1 MREIL
6 SIWDTEFWK
15 NSLKILIRI
24 PVKKQLTSFIIEIVL
39 LTFWHSRKSTS
50 KLEII
55 NLFTKLPCP
64 FLFQIFC
71 GADQI
76 FLWILEN
83 VVGINKLGK
92 FLLLSWTYLFILILG
107 RFKVEVYSGANFQIV
122 EPIAS
127 VKKCKCQWKDDAW
140 DFVNLGHGIQCLF
153 RIIHSPSDAPLTPQC
168 TVENQTRIPN

>member
-1 MREIL
+1 MFQKVLLVLIL
-6 SIWDTEFWK
+6 NKSASF
-15 NSLKILIRI
+15 LIRSPI
-24 PVKKQLTSFIIEIVL
+24 LTTVFHINITKEISF
-39 LTFWHSRKSTS
+39 

-55 NLFTKLPCP
+55 NFFMDWSNHFRHQKAKLRVQV
-64 FLFQIFC
+64 QICFVPKSVK
-71 GADQI
+71 A
-76 FLWILEN
+76 
-83 VVGINKLGK
+83 INKLGK

-140 DFVNLGHGIQCLF
+140 DFVNLRHGIQCLF

-168 TVENQTRIPN
+168 TVENQTRNSKLI